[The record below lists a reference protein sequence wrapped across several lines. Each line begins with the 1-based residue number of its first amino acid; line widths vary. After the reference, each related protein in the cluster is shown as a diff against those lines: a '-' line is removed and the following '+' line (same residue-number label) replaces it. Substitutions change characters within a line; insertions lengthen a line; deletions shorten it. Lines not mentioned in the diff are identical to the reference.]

1 MTEKRATV
9 QVGIDTGGTF
19 TDVVAYDQETGRLWT
34 FKTPSVPTRPGQAL
48 TNGMAGAEID
58 PKTVRSLV
66 HGTTVATN
74 ALIERK
80 GARVGFLTTAGH
92 EDIPYIQR
100 INRKTLYDL
109 QWQKPKPLLLSRR
122 DSLGVPERIS
132 SDGSVLRPVDHD
144 SVVSHCRRLAESG
157 VEAIAICLLFSYV
170 NSDHEI
176 EVSEIVERELPG
188 LPISISHEV
197 APIWREY
204 ERSSTTIA
212 DAYLKP
218 LMRSYI
224 GSLTEDLMATGMTAP
239 WTVMKS
245 NGGMMRA
252 EAAAASP
259 IQTAQSGPAGG
270 MLAAAASG
278 QQAGELD
285 LLTLDMGGTSADV
298 GIITRGEQKH
308 TTEYEIEWG
317 LPAAIPLIDIKS
329 IGAGGGSIAWIDAGG
344 FLRVGPESAG
354 ASPGPACYGNGGL
367 LPTVTDANL
376 LLGRLDPGY
385 FLGGRMS
392 LDWNAAET
400 ALSALAIQ
408 ANMTVVDLASAIV
421 EIANENMASAIKMV
435 SIERG
440 YDPRTFTLLAF
451 GGAGPLHA
459 TSVARALQIP
469 KVLIPLYPGNA
480 SALGM
485 LIADRRVDKVWTQ
498 AFRSTDVDAEVVT
511 RQFGGIREAALAELR
526 NEGFTGIPEITYS
539 ISMRYLG
546 QNYEHEVPIDP
557 QALTAEGLS
566 TAYEAFVATHEQ
578 VYGYSIED
586 EVIELVSF
594 HVTAA
599 GKRPA
604 PRLVATVVDDD
615 LRERAPRN
623 VQFRGRGWL
632 PSEVYLRYSL
642 EPGFEFGGP
651 AVIEEPGA
659 TTLVEPGMTGVI
671 LPDGQILI
679 DTRLEKLGA
688 DEGAKQ

>member
-1 MTEKRATV
+1 MTKSDTTI

-19 TDVVAYDQETGRLWT
+19 TDVVAFDQQDGRLWT
-34 FKTPSVPTRPGQAL
+34 FKTPSVPSQPGQAL
-48 TNGMAGAEID
+48 TNGIAGADID
-58 PKTVRSLV
+58 PNEIQSLV

-109 QWQKPKPLLLSRR
+109 QWQKPRPLLMSRR
-122 DSLGVPERIS
+122 DSLGVPERIA
-132 SDGSVLRPVDHD
+132 SDGSVLRPVDREA
-144 SVVSHCRRLAESG
+144 VRAHCRTLAGLE
-157 VEAIAICLLFSYV
+157 VEAVAICLLFSYV
-170 NSDHEI
+170 NPAHEI
-176 EVSEIVERELPG
+176 EVRTIVEQELPG
-188 LPISISHEV
+188 LPVSVSHDV

-218 LMRSYI
+218 LMRRYI
-224 GSLTEDLMATGMTAP
+224 GSLTDDLHESGMTAP
-239 WTVMKS
+239 WTIMKS
-245 NGGMMRA
+245 NGGMMRS

-278 QQAGELD
+278 RQANEPD

-298 GIITRGEQKH
+298 GIIRGGEQKH

-354 ASPGPACYGNGGL
+354 ASPGPACYGKGGVR
-367 LPTVTDANL
+367 PTVTDANL
-376 LLGRLDPGY
+376 ILGRLDPGY

-392 LDWNAAET
+392 LDHHAAET
-400 ALSALAIQ
+400 ALGTLSERV
-408 ANMTVVDLASAIV
+408 NMEIVDLASSIV

-440 YDPRTFTLLAF
+440 YDPRLFTLLAF

-459 TSVARALQIP
+459 TSVAKGLQIP
-469 KVLIPLYPGNA
+469 KVLVPLYPGNA

-498 AFRSTDVDAEVVT
+498 AFRSTDIDAEVVT
-511 RQFGGIREAALAELR
+511 SQFDRIRAAALAELR
-526 NEGFTGIPEITYS
+526 NEGFDGEPDTSYS

-546 QNYEHEVPIDP
+546 QNYEHEVPID
-557 QALTAEGLS
+557 AESLTADGLA
-566 TAYEAFVATHEQ
+566 TAYEAFTSTHER

-594 HVTAA
+594 HVTAS
-599 GKRPA
+599 GKRPS
-604 PRLVATVVDDD
+604 PRLVATQIRSIDS
-615 LRERAPRN
+615 EKPPRP
-623 VQFRGRGWL
+623 VQFRGHGWL
-632 PSEVYLRYSL
+632 PSQVLLRYAL
-642 EPGFEFGGP
+642 EPGFTFNGP

-659 TTLVEPGMTGVI
+659 TTLVEPGMKGTV
-671 LPDGQILI
+671 LPDGQLLI
-679 DTRLEKLGA
+679 HTNVASRTDTKE
-688 DEGAKQ
+688 